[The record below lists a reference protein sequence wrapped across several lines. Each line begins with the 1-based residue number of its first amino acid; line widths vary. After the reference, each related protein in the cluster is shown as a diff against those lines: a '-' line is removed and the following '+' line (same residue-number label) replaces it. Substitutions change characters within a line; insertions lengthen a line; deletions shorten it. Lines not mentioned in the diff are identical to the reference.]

1 VKYTGFLKIVEAINV
16 AYSSIKR
23 ETKYYNYHGT
33 KKAVAGVTLQT
44 CYQTKKKLQRTNVS
58 NVVR

>member
-1 VKYTGFLKIVEAINV
+1 LKIVEAINV

-58 NVVR
+58 NAVR